1 MSLEKMLATQ
11 EQLDNRIIA
20 ARGIVW
26 TDEDRFR
33 NTLVALD
40 VEISEFA
47 NEGRWFKVWSDDQ
60 EPRTWFPNEKD
71 VCDSCKGEPI
81 FIENKKIVGQCE
93 DCDGCGVH
101 FHNPLLEEY
110 VDAVHFFL
118 SIANQKGWKEHLY
131 LHEEAILELEEKG
144 FDGGINGVYLELKS
158 FIAKM
163 SHDKNEPNFFLTYS
177 KHEFCFR
184 TAWFLFI
191 AIGMIQFGFTFEQ
204 IEEAYFAKNKMNHER
219 QDNGY

>member
-20 ARGIVW
+20 EKGIVW
-26 TDEDRFR
+26 TDEERFR

-40 VEISEFA
+40 VELSEFA

-60 EPRTWFPNEKD
+60 EPRTR
-71 VCDSCKGEPI
+71 
-81 FIENKKIVGQCE
+81 VGLKSYYAAQQ
-93 DCDGCGVH
+93 GLTK
-101 FHNPLLEEY
+101 NPLLEEY

-118 SIANQKGWKEHLY
+118 SLANQKGWQEYLY

-204 IEEAYFAKNKMNHER
+204 IEEAYSAKNKMNHER